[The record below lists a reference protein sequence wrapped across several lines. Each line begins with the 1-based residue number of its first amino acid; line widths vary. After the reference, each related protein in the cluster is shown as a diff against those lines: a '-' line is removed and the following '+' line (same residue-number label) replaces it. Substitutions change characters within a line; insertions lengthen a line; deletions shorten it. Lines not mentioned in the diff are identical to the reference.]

1 MSAVY
6 RSPEAAR
13 AVAQAYTRVL
23 AGWPV
28 PHQEIVLPTAQGET
42 FVVACGPRDAP
53 PLILLHGSQ
62 ANAAAF
68 LFDAPAFAQDFRV
81 YAVDM
86 IGEPGRSAPVRPPL
100 AGEAHALWL
109 DEVLAGLGVERAAI
123 YGVSLGGWLA
133 LDYARRRPGKVSA
146 LALNVPAGI
155 GGQKNF
161 LLKAAPLMLLGPWG
175 AAKVRELVFGPAPAD
190 VPAAARPFVEMMG
203 VIGRGFRPRVET
215 LLRLTDAELAG
226 LAMPIWAVFAGRDVL
241 LDGPGAAA
249 RLQALAPHA
258 EVILLP
264 EARHFIPG
272 QAPAV
277 AAFLKKA
284 A

>member
-1 MSAVY
+1 MTAIY

-13 AVAQAYTRVL
+13 AIAEAYTRVL

-28 PHQEIVLPTAQGET
+28 PHEEIVLATGQGET
-42 FVVACGPRDAP
+42 FVLACGPKDAP
-53 PLILLHGSQ
+53 PLVLLHGSQ

-68 LFDAPAFAQDFRV
+68 MFDIPDFAADFRV
-81 YAVDM
+81 YAIDM

-100 AGEAHALWL
+100 TGDAHALWL
-109 DEVLAGLGVERAAI
+109 DEVLKGLGVARAAV

-133 LDYARRRPGKVSA
+133 LDYAKRRPEKVAA

-161 LLKAAPLMLLGPWG
+161 LLAAAPLMLLGPWG
-175 AAKVRELVFGPAPAD
+175 ARKVRELVFGPAPAE

-215 LLRLTDAELAG
+215 LPRLTDVELAG
-226 LAMPIWAVFAGRDVL
+226 LSMPIWSVFAGRDVL

-249 RLQALAPHA
+249 RLARLTPHA

-264 EARHFIPG
+264 EARHHIPG
-272 QAPAV
+272 QAAAA
-277 AAFLKKA
+277 AAFLKA